1 MQVTPMPQN
10 ISINNNNISDVKNND
25 NSNTKQVFNKFK
37 YLLQTAPIEQSS
49 ATPVLTPSTSQG

>member
-10 ISINNNNISDVKNND
+10 ISINNISDIKNND

-37 YLLQTAPIEQSS
+37 YLLQNPPIEQPS
-49 ATPVLTPSTSQG
+49 ASPVLTPSTPQG